1 MGGLFGTDGVRD
13 IANTGNMKPEMVLRL
28 GEAFGF
34 FLKESKERPVVVV
47 GRDTRLSGF
56 ALVSALVSGLLSAG
70 CNVVEA
76 GVISTPGVSLL
87 VRELKVDGGA
97 VVSASHNPYEYNGV
111 KFFNF
116 LGEKLTPDAE
126 SHIEEVLG
134 ERRSLPT
141 GFYLGKLDRID
152 PKEYYIP
159 FLRKIAEGISL
170 EGLKVVVD
178 AANGAL
184 YEIAPLIF
192 EELGASVIK
201 VGCEPDGININAG
214 VGATSPGELVSA
226 VIREEAYIGFS
237 FDGDGDRV
245 LISDSRGNIADGDV
259 ILYLSASKLRPKAVV
274 GTVMSN
280 LGLEEVL
287 ASMKIGFIRV
297 PVGDRWVYEEM
308 KKRDLPIGGE
318 PSGHVIF
325 RPEGYTGDG
334 LVTALKVLSFGE
346 SLEHYID
353 SFPRYPQRVW
363 NVGVRDKGK
372 VCSSMLV
379 KEELQRISESWRKSL
394 RIVLRP
400 SGTEPLIRI
409 MVEGK
414 DPMLVETVGVRLAQI
429 VKRADEGEA

>member
-325 RPEGYTGDG
+325 RPEVYTGDG

-363 NVGVRDKGK
+363 NVKVRDKGK